1 MKQLESIKYGLNS
14 RVKLFQ
20 NTKKEVFLIVDR
32 KSRVIM
38 KDGLRIVEIAEKI
51 KNKEQYTGFFLKTSA
66 PVCGKTKLYLNNQ
79 NIFIKPI

>member
-1 MKQLESIKYGLNS
+1 
-14 RVKLFQ
+14 
-20 NTKKEVFLIVDR
+20 
-32 KSRVIM
+32 M